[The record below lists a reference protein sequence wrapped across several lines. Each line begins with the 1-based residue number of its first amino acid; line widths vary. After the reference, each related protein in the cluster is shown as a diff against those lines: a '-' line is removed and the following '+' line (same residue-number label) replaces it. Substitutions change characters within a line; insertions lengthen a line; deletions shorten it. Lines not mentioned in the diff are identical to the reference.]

1 MRGVVIKKALVRKI
15 RKDSTPFKESSVR
28 FNTGIQQMDIE
39 DYISSSGEE
48 IYVHG
53 NVEIYIYKIYPNT
66 LYVRRKSNYP
76 ASYIPYHFSMQWEWL
91 IFKLDKGVYM
101 VGAIP

>member
-39 DYISSSGEE
+39 
-48 IYVHG
+48 
-53 NVEIYIYKIYPNT
+53 
-66 LYVRRKSNYP
+66 
-76 ASYIPYHFSMQWEWL
+76 
-91 IFKLDKGVYM
+91 
-101 VGAIP
+101 